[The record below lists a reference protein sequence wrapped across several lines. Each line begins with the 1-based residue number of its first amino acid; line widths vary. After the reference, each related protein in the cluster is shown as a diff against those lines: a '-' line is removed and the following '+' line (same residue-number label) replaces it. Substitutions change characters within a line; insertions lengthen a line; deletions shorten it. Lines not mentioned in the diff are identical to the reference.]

1 MINIPVKYQ
10 ISEVKEEIL
19 SLLYEYNLYIHVLWL
34 TQHPLKDAS
43 KQEIQDDAWEGMGL
57 REKPHDM
64 QVV

>member
-19 SLLYEYNLYIHVLWL
+19 SLLYEYNLWL